1 MESVEFMRME
11 AEMTALILRAIQ
23 PGRWE
28 EVRDST
34 GTAEVEY

>member
-1 MESVEFMRME
+1 MRLE
-11 AEMTALILRAIQ
+11 AEMAALILRAIQ
-23 PGRWE
+23 PGKWE